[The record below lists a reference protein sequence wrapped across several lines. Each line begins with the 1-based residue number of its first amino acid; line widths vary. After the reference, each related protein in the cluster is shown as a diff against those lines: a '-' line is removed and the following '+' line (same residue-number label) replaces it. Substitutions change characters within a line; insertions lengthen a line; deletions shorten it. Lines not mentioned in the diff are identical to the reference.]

1 MVKKIN
7 PFVFKLSCRP
17 LDLKPETEELAQ
29 AKFGPTNVEWVQD
42 DLVTLSLQPQISHNM
57 YRGKKHEYGNW
68 IGMQSAIMDIPLP
81 EPNEIKGRVIEHA
94 DQLGCDVCGFGVSS
108 GMKWNS
114 EERDKLR
121 LIVPFDRVVDD
132 PDDRDA
138 IKAHLM
144 SKIGGVPSAAFN
156 LATVYAQEYKHGFG
170 YTFHHG
176 PMKVD
181 EVLASVP
188 KPDTKIILPRTTEV
202 ETPEGKKFTFETLEP
217 GTKFICP
224 ACKDHI
230 LPAPDGLNI
239 VEGWN
244 SKPGYSG
251 YGCGWCLILKNNH
264 IGLIEVEPLLTP
276 VSEAK
281 S

>member
-1 MVKKIN
+1 MVKKRTPYRIQ
-7 PFVFKLSCRP
+7 LSCRP
-17 LDLKPETEELAQ
+17 LDLQPGSEELAQ
-29 AKFGPTNVEWVQD
+29 ANFGPTDVDWVQD
-42 DLVTLSLQPQISHNM
+42 DLMALLFQPQLSHNL
-57 YRGKKHEYGNW
+57 YKGKKHESGNW

-81 EPNEIKGRVIEHA
+81 EPNEIRDCVIEHA
-94 DQLGCDVCGFGVSS
+94 DRLGCDVCGFGVSS

-121 LIVPFDRVVDD
+121 FIVPFDRVVDD
-132 PDDRDA
+132 PDERDV

-156 LATVYAQEYKHGFG
+156 LATVYAQEHKHGFG

-176 PMKVD
+176 PMKVE

-188 KPDTKIILPRTTEV
+188 EPDTKIILPRTTEV
-202 ETPEGKKFTFETLEP
+202 ETLKGEKLTFETLTP

-224 ACKDHI
+224 VCKDHV

-244 SKPGYSG
+244 SEPGYSG
-251 YGCGWCLILKNNH
+251 YGCGWCLILKNNR

-276 VSEAK
+276 VAEAK
-281 S
+281 P